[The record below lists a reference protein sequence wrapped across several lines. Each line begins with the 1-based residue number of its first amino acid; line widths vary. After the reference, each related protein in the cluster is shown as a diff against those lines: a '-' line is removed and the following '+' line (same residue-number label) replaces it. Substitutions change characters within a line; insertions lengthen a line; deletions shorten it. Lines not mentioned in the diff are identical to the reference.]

1 MARRLSQKR
10 GSTSAGRLRRSR
22 EHPERTGLSMELPL
36 ANVIVIGASA
46 GGHKALWEVVRGI
59 SHDIP
64 AAIVIMQH
72 MAPKDVSDLR
82 PFALDAWLR
91 DATRACVVQ
100 IHEGERLRSSVIYIC
115 PPGMSVSL
123 KGRTLHLAPQQRDGP
138 ASTIN
143 ILFQSAATEFS
154 NRVIGVILTGLLKDG
169 TAGLKAVHDMG
180 GVTIVQDPTEAEYPD
195 MPASAM
201 KDLPVTFCL
210 KLADIG
216 PTLDLLARRKTE
228 LETGLAVSVRALKER
243 VALLVR
249 LIAQSKQNPETHQL
263 LSTEMIALELN
274 LRSIHAL
281 LDQALAEEARR
292 RQPAE
297 KSNG

>member
-1 MARRLSQKR
+1 
-10 GSTSAGRLRRSR
+10 
-22 EHPERTGLSMELPL
+22 
-36 ANVIVIGASA
+36 
-46 GGHKALWEVVRGI
+46 
-59 SHDIP
+59 
-64 AAIVIMQH
+64 
-72 MAPKDVSDLR
+72 
-82 PFALDAWLR
+82 
-91 DATRACVVQ
+91 
-100 IHEGERLRSSVIYIC
+100 
-115 PPGMSVSL
+115 MSVSL
-123 KGRTLHLAPQQRDGP
+123 EGRTLRLAPQQREVP
-138 ASTIN
+138 TSTIN

-169 TAGLKAVHDMG
+169 TAGLKAVHDVG
-180 GVTIVQDPTEAEYPD
+180 GVTIVQDPAEAEYPD

-210 KLADIG
+210 KLTDIG

-228 LETGLAVSVRALKER
+228 LETGLAVSIRTLKER

-249 LIAQSKQNPETHQL
+249 LIAQSKQNPETHQF
-263 LSTEMIALELN
+263 LSTEMIALEIN

-292 RQPAE
+292 RPPAE

>member
-1 MARRLSQKR
+1 MARRLSQKG
-10 GSTSAGRLRRSR
+10 GSNSPGRLRRSR
-22 EHPERTGLSMELPL
+22 EYPERSGRPTELPL

-46 GGHKALWEVVRGI
+46 GGHKALWEVVREI

-64 AAIVIMQH
+64 AAIIIMQH
-72 MAPKDVSDLR
+72 MAPKDVSELR
-82 PFALDAWLR
+82 PFTLDAWLR
-91 DATRACVVQ
+91 DATRARVVQ
-100 IHEGERLRSSVIYIC
+100 IQSGERLRAGVVYVC
-115 PPGMSVSL
+115 PPGMSVFL
-123 KGRTLHLAPQQRDGP
+123 KGRTLHLAPQHRDGP
-138 ASTIN
+138 VSTIN

-169 TAGLKAVHDMG
+169 TAGLKAVHDAG
-180 GVTIVQDPTEAEYPD
+180 GVTIVQDPGEAEYPD

-228 LETGLAVSVRALKER
+228 LETGLAVSIRTLKER

-249 LIAQSKQNPETHQL
+249 LVAQSKQNPETHQF
-263 LSTEMIALELN
+263 LSTEMIALELD
-274 LRSIHAL
+274 LRSIQAL

-292 RQPAE
+292 RRPAE
-297 KSNG
+297 